1 MESKKQHPDL
11 DPNQLTEREGRE
23 IFPDPDRWDAGASH
37 DANSASPPSIGA
49 YLAKQRKMRGISPA
63 ELCDLTRIPLRSLE
77 RLESG
82 TFDSLDDGFVRGF
95 VRTVADALGLDP
107 DDTLA
112 RMSHEPDPVHDAAWS
127 LAATGAMRVGIL
139 VAGFAL
145 VVVSVGLVRVA
156 VQYLP
161 GQNVVAPIVMRSD
174 PVRVLAKEFGGSGFD
189 ATQALVKPVPLIGPM
204 PAPEEAIA
212 QPSTEGVVTEVVSSV
227 AFSSVASASPE
238 PGALIKPVV
247 DDAAPRAE
255 VGAAE
260 F

>member
-1 MESKKQHPDL
+1 VESKKQHPDL
-11 DPNQLTEREGRE
+11 EPTQLAEREGRE
-23 IFPDPDRWDAGASH
+23 ILPDPDEWATDLLH
-37 DANSASPPSIGA
+37 DEGSSSPPSIGA

-63 ELCDLTRIPLRSLE
+63 ELCELTRIPLRSLE

-112 RMSHEPDPVHDAAWS
+112 RMSHEPDPVDDGARR

-161 GQNVVAPIVMRSD
+161 GQNIVAPIVMRSD
-174 PVRVLAKEFGGSGFD
+174 PVRALAKELGGSGFD
-189 ATQALVKPVPLIGPM
+189 PTQAIVKPALLLGPL
-204 PAPEEAIA
+204 PAAEESMA
-212 QPSTEGVVTEVVSSV
+212 QPSHEGVVAEVVSS
-227 AFSSVASASPE
+227 SPSNRPSPE
-238 PGALIKPVV
+238 TDALTKPVV
-247 DDAAPRAE
+247 DDAVPRVE

-260 F
+260 N